1 MPSRRRARQFAL
13 QALYQSEL
21 SGEPVRVA
29 LSALWAGSMDG
40 EGIEDSRPPEGNEVE
55 FTERLVLGVDAHRAA
70 IDAVIE
76 ECSTNWRMPRM
87 PLVDRNILRITGFEL
102 MHCADV
108 PATVSM
114 NEAVELA
121 KRYGTA
127 ESRAFVN
134 GIVDRMARNVQRVG
148 LA

>member
-21 SGEPVRVA
+21 TGEPVRVA

-40 EGIEDSRPPEGNEVE
+40 EGIEEARPPEGNEVE
-55 FTERLVLGVDAHRAA
+55 FTERLVNGVDAHRAA

-76 ECSTNWRMPRM
+76 DCSTNWRIPRM
-87 PLVDRNILRITGFEL
+87 PFVDRNILRIAGYEL
-102 MHCADV
+102 MHCEDV
-108 PATVSM
+108 PPTVAM
-114 NEAVELA
+114 NEAIELA

-134 GIVDRMARNVQRVG
+134 GIVDRMARSVQRVG
-148 LA
+148 PS